1 MDKEE
6 HYACPKC
13 GETSGNDWSQ
23 CNGVC
28 PIARSPHFDP
38 TMGNRRSARLL
49 NEEVDQFAKA
59 ATRGQGNRKER
70 RRQQAELKKMW
81 RR

>member
-1 MDKEE
+1 MDDMTQAQREAMALAFRNE
-6 HYACPKC
+6 
-13 GETSGNDWSQ
+13 
-23 CNGVC
+23 
-28 PIARSPHFDP
+28 
-38 TMGNRRSARLL
+38 NRRSFDLEKQEI
-49 NEEVDQFAKA
+49 EEFSKA

>member
-1 MDKEE
+1 ME
-6 HYACPKC
+6 
-13 GETSGNDWSQ
+13 SL
-23 CNGVC
+23 
-28 PIARSPHFDP
+28 SPQQLEAMRLAFRNE
-38 TMGNRRSARLL
+38 NRRSFDL
-49 NEEVDQFAKA
+49 EKQEIDQFAKA